1 MPGEMSFETCMRL
14 NYAKIPSDLSIV
26 RMSPSSGALRAY
38 GGDLVASADN
48 SLNQLAG
55 PHRSG
60 NCAGYKSVTKHL
72 LLEAAC

>member
-14 NYAKIPSDLSIV
+14 NYAKLTSALSIV
-26 RMSPSSGALRAY
+26 RVSPSFDALRAN
-38 GGDLVASADN
+38 GGDLVASVDN
-48 SLNQLAG
+48 SLNQLPG